1 MRLTTEE
8 QKKRARPNEAD
19 EASSELPVILG
30 RNLRRL
36 RTRQGHSLERLAKLS
51 GVSRAMLSQI
61 ETGKSQPTISLLW
74 KIATALGIPF
84 GTLLDSQKVRGTTV
98 LRFEDAKVLGSSDGK
113 FTSRALFP
121 FDAERKVEFY
131 ELRLAPGHQE
141 NAEAHAPGTVE
152 NIVVVR
158 GAVEIKPGRE
168 AAIALNEGDAILF
181 EADVPHSYRN
191 LGDSEAV
198 LYLVMT
204 YVETIG

>member
-1 MRLTTEE
+1 MSLTTEPPKE
-8 QKKRARPNEAD
+8 PGRPVEA
-19 EASSELPVILG
+19 EAASTELPVILG

-61 ETGKSQPTISLLW
+61 ETGKSAPTISLLW

-84 GTLLDSQKVRGTTV
+84 ATLLDSQKVGGTAV
-98 LRFEDAKVLGSSDGK
+98 LRREDAKVLGSSDGK

-131 ELRLAPGHQE
+131 ELRLAPEHQE

-152 NIVVVR
+152 
-158 GAVEIKPGRE
+158 
-168 AAIALNEGDAILF
+168 
-181 EADVPHSYRN
+181 
-191 LGDSEAV
+191 
-198 LYLVMT
+198 
-204 YVETIG
+204 